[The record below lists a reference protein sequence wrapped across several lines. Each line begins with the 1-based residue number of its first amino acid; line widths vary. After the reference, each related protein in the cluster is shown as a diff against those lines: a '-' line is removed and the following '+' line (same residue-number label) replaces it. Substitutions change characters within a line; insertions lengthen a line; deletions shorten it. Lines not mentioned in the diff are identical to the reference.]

1 MHVLPTRLLPLL
13 RATISSCSC
22 LGRRRAHAA
31 PAGVRRRAG
40 GEEEEAAE
48 HAADDPL
55 QHRPSLGDV
64 ARVHS
69 LRRRVVLAA
78 GAALSTPTSGTHG
91 GGAWLGERRA
101 VGELRRGARANWGS
115 VAAAAAAMSA
125 HL

>member
-13 RATISSCSC
+13 RAIISPCSR

-31 PAGVRRRAG
+31 AAGVRRRA
-40 GEEEEAAE
+40 ESEEEAAE

-55 QHRPSLGDV
+55 EHRPSLGDV

-78 GAALSTPTSGTHG
+78 GAALSTPTSGIHG

-101 VGELRRGARANWGS
+101 IGELRRGARANGGS